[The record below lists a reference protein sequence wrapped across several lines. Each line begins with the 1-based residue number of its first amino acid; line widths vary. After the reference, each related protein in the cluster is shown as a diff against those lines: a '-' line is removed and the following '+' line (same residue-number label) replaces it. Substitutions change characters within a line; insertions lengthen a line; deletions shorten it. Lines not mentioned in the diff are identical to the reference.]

1 MSSAP
6 QIKRL
11 ANPLLQRHDN
21 LIMVTGNIMA
31 YLPVTHWSRYIRIHN
46 RPKRGYFTV
55 DWWVDTRFEP
65 GHYAFIS
72 RSGACALI
80 GRSLQYKPKGQTG
93 LFEWDDPTMP
103 GDFIDQVEARILP
116 VFSSLDTLEKTIAH
130 LRSHQHNSFAEYP
143 PWKTLMHV
151 ALGEISAAQAEWQSV
166 MHKYVPR
173 TSVSDASS
181 DYVYEQWCLLTEP
194 LMAGDRA
201 ALARLLHDWE
211 ATNISGTKLE
221 RYWRSTPFPLEQT
234 LLGMVG

>member
-11 ANPLLQRHDN
+11 AKPLLQRHND
-21 LIMVTGNIMA
+21 LIMATGNIMA
-31 YLPVTHWSRYIRIHN
+31 YLPVTHWNPYIRIHN
-46 RPKRGYFTV
+46 RPKRGNFTV

-72 RSGACALI
+72 RIGACSLI
-80 GRSLQYKPKGQTG
+80 GRSLKYRPRGRTG

-130 LRSHQHNSFAEYP
+130 LRAHQHNSFAEHP

-151 ALGEISAAQAEWQSV
+151 ALGEIPAAQAEWRNV
-166 MHKYVPR
+166 MHNYVPR
-173 TSVSDASS
+173 TTLSDPSRN
-181 DYVYEQWCLLTEP
+181 YVYDQWCLLTEP

-201 ALARLLHDWE
+201 ALARLPHGWE
-211 ATNISGTKLE
+211 AENTIGTNLE
-221 RYWRSTPFPLEQT
+221 PYWRSTPFPLEHT
-234 LLGMVG
+234 HWGMVG